1 MTRPLEFPDDL
12 TGDVL
17 RRFQEDGADFT
28 KLHTVEFFILFED
41 TESAERCARDIGRD
55 GRYAVTV
62 RPRDA
67 DEAGVELQADR
78 RMLLDHAA
86 LTDAEAEIDAC
97 AARHSGTPD
106 GWGAFQ
112 ED

>member
-1 MTRPLEFPDDL
+1 MTTPLQFPDDL

-28 KLHTVEFFILFED
+28 KLHTVEFFILFAD
-41 TESAERCARDIGRD
+41 VESAERCGRELGRD
-55 GRYAVTV
+55 GRYTVTV
-62 RPRDA
+62 RHRDD
-67 DEAGVELQADR
+67 DEATMELQADR

-86 LTDAEAEIDAC
+86 LTEAEAEIDAC
-97 AARHSGTPD
+97 AARHGGTPD

>member
-1 MTRPLEFPDDL
+1 MTTPLEFPDDL

-28 KLHTVEFFILFED
+28 KVHTVEFFILFD
-41 TESAERCARDIGRD
+41 AAESAERCARELGSD

-67 DEAGVELQADR
+67 DEGGVELQADR

-86 LTDAEAEIDAC
+86 ITDAEAEIDGC
-97 AARHSGTPD
+97 AARHGGTSD
-106 GWGAFQ
+106 GWGALQ

>member
-1 MTRPLEFPDDL
+1 MPLEFPDDL

-17 RRFQEDGADFT
+17 RRFQEDGADFA
-28 KLHTVEFFILFED
+28 KLHTVEFFSLFD
-41 TESAERCARDIGRD
+41 DAESAGRCARELGGD

-86 LTDAEAEIDAC
+86 LTEAEAEIDAC
-97 AARHSGTPD
+97 AARHAGTPD
-106 GWGAFQ
+106 GWGAMQ

>member
-1 MTRPLEFPDDL
+1 MSTPLQFPDDL

-41 TESAERCARDIGRD
+41 AESAARCARELGSD
-55 GRYAVTV
+55 GRYTVTV
-62 RPRDA
+62 RPRDD
-67 DEAGVELQADR
+67 DEATLELQADR

-97 AARHSGTPD
+97 AARHAGTPD